1 METPPDAIHGR
12 GFYNHSPLTL
22 TCETVKEAF
31 AKAIEWH
38 IVEKLSDISISNGR
52 KNYTIAEFSLAMAL
66 NEISSTLDRE
76 R

>member
-1 METPPDAIHGR
+1 MA
-12 GFYNHSPLTL
+12 
-22 TCETVKEAF
+22 KEAF

-38 IVEKLSDISISNGR
+38 IVEKLLDISISNGR

-66 NEISSTLDRE
+66 NEISSTLDGE